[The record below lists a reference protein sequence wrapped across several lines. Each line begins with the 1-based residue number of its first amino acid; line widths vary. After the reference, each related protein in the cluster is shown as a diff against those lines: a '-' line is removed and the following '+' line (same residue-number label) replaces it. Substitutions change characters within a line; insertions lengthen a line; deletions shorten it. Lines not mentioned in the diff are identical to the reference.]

1 MLTGIGFFMNIIKDN
16 TLYLILSAE
25 YANGRPVLDI
35 AEQALDA
42 GAGMLQMR
50 EKSLSEEAL
59 LALGRKLLCLCKKNA
74 VPFIVN
80 DNPYIAKKLN
90 ADGVHLGQEDVKKY
104 PLNDTRN
111 MLGRDKIIGIST
123 HSVAEFKNAN
133 RQAFDY
139 IAFGPVF
146 PTKTK
151 DYHIGTGDIEEVL
164 KISQKPVFFIGGVNI
179 SNINILIEK
188 GAKNIA
194 VIRAITEADDIALVA
209 KTLKKRF
216 SGPCRFASQSEAAGA
231 REAFLI
237 KINGKE
243 RSVSKPGNLSELLEN
258 AGLSKK
264 AIVIEHNYNIV
275 PKEKWHETTIVE
287 GDNIEIVS
295 FVGGG

>member
-1 MLTGIGFFMNIIKDN
+1 MLAGVGFFMNIIKDN

-42 GAGMLQMR
+42 GADMLQMR

-59 LALGRKLLCLCKKNA
+59 LALGGKLLCLCKKNA

-111 MLGRDKIIGIST
+111 MLGKDKIIGIST
-123 HSVAEFKNAN
+123 HSVTEFKNAN

-164 KISQKPVFFIGGVNI
+164 KISQKPVFFIGGINI

-188 GAKNIA
+188 GVKNIA
-194 VIRAITEADDIALVA
+194 VIRAITEADDIALAA
-209 KTLKKRF
+209 KTLKKRI
-216 SGPCRFASQSEAAGA
+216 SSTSTCDRD
-231 REAFLI
+231 AFLI

-243 RSVSKPGNLSELLEN
+243 RCVSKPGSLSGLLEN

-275 PKEKWHETTIVE
+275 PKEKWHETTIAE